1 MWGGRKQKGDEKHS
15 IYYTLYVCSTYICSY
30 GIFGCLTYLLK
41 YKNKP
46 LMKLITCDYLF
57 IFTFSFFWTCK
68 GTNHGYLCFTLQID
82 WYYKALAVRYINII
96 TTTNT
101 TTTTITAKVALT
113 LFSHKKITQT
123 FIPYTVPA
131 YTTKRKH
138 KICLNGINYVVLKNI
153 TMGKSV
159 WATQFLSFILY
170 YFHFHFSLLAC

>member
-1 MWGGRKQKGDEKHS
+1 M
-15 IYYTLYVCSTYICSY
+15 
-30 GIFGCLTYLLK
+30 
-41 YKNKP
+41 
-46 LMKLITCDYLF
+46 
-57 IFTFSFFWTCK
+57 
-68 GTNHGYLCFTLQID
+68 
-82 WYYKALAVRYINII
+82 RYINII

-101 TTTTITAKVALT
+101 TNTTTITAKVALT

-170 YFHFHFSLLAC
+170 YFHFHFSLLACLLTYLLCIVKGKETLGIYLILSVLCLSEIGLEMRYNKGNENSKKKKISSR